1 MSVSLRDNISAI
13 TKNEREKKKRIRA
26 VLLPSGKRCSIP
38 TVNEVV
44 AQRGIAK
51 NGPIVKYRA
60 EVKKIAKNGLTLL
73 EREYSPSLLLAPS
86 AATPSSG
93 SPTPVITKPITA
105 GRKFRPASCPM

>member
-1 MSVSLRDNISAI
+1 M
-13 TKNEREKKKRIRA
+13 
-26 VLLPSGKRCSIP
+26 LLPSGKRCSIP

-86 AATPSSG
+86 ASSG